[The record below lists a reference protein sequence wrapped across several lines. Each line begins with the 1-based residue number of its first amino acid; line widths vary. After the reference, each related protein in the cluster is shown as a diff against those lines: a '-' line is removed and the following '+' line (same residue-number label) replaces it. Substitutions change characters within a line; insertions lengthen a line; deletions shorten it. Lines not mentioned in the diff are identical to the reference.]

1 MKGIYAISAIP
12 GKIHHSTEEA
22 VHLRLRDLENEKER
36 KVYSLSDLKEL
47 QSRLVLVAAENADS
61 VNRFIE
67 VSRNQQDFI
76 IIIIQITFNYRYC
89 QKWSVLQ
96 SS

>member
-1 MKGIYAISAIP
+1 MNTIIMRGTYAISAIP

-22 VHLRLRDLENEKER
+22 VHLRLRHLENKKER

-67 VSRNQQDFI
+67 VSKNQQDFI
-76 IIIIQITFNYRYC
+76 
-89 QKWSVLQ
+89 
-96 SS
+96 